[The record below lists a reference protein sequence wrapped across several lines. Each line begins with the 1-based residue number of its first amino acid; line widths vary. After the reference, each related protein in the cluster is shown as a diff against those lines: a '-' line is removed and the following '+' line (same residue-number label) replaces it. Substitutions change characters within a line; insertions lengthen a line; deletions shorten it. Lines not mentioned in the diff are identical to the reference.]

1 MDITKTQLRGVN
13 VHSKFKLEKQRVPT
27 LANKKKEKGNK
38 TTLVHTTHQLGNKR
52 RGAKPQGGNES
63 EPSCSTKT
71 DLEELKAMVFL
82 L

>member
-1 MDITKTQLRGVN
+1 MDTRQAQLGEVN
-13 VHSKFKLEKQRVPT
+13 VHSKFKFDKQQVPT

-71 DLEELKAMVFL
+71 KLEEPKAMVFL
-82 L
+82 F